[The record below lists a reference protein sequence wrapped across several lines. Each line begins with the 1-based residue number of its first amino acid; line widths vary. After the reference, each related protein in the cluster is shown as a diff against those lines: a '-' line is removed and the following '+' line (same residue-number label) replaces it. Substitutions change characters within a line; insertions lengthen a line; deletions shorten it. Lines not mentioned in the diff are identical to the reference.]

1 MSGNA
6 GIATELRATESVR
19 PTLSILVPAFNE
31 EGGLREFHK
40 KLSEVL
46 ATLALPAEVIFINDG
61 STDGTLQVLQEIRAK
76 DSRVAILDLSR
87 NYGKEIAMT
96 AGLDHARGDAVV
108 IMDADLQHP
117 PELIPEFVKY
127 WREGYDVVYAER
139 VSREDE
145 SRLKKTLSNVFYS
158 LIGRLSDINI
168 PKDAGDF
175 RLLSR
180 RAAEAVRG
188 LREHHRFMKGL
199 FAWIGYRQKAVPYSP
214 EQRFSGV
221 TKWDFWRLWNFA
233 IEGVTSFS
241 TGPLKVA
248 TYLGVLVAMF
258 ATLYGVFIIG
268 NTLVFGNPVP
278 GYPSLMVV
286 ILFLGGV
293 QLIFIGI
300 IGEYIGRIFNETKNR
315 PLYFVNS
322 HFPAEVSDDK
332 TSDRAAVSRL
342 GTRTALGP
350 E

>member
-1 MSGNA
+1 
-6 GIATELRATESVR
+6 
-19 PTLSILVPAFNE
+19 
-31 EGGLREFHK
+31 
-40 KLSEVL
+40 VL
-46 ATLALPAEVIFINDG
+46 AALALPAEVIFINDG
-61 STDGTLQVLQEIRAK
+61 STDGTLHVLQEIRAK

-139 VSREDE
+139 ASREDE

-158 LIGRLSDINI
+158 LVGRLSDINI

-199 FAWIGYRQKAVPYSP
+199 FAWIGYRQKAVPYRP

-221 TKWDFWRLWNFA
+221 TKWSFWRLWNFA

-241 TGPLKVA
+241 TGPLKIA

-258 ATLYGVFIIG
+258 ATLYGLFIIG

-332 TSDRAAVSRL
+332 ASDRAAVSRL
-342 GTRTALGP
+342 GTRSARGT

>member
-1 MSGNA
+1 
-6 GIATELRATESVR
+6 
-19 PTLSILVPAFNE
+19 
-31 EGGLREFHK
+31 
-40 KLSEVL
+40 
-46 ATLALPAEVIFINDG
+46 
-61 STDGTLQVLQEIRAK
+61 
-76 DSRVAILDLSR
+76 
-87 NYGKEIAMT
+87 
-96 AGLDHARGDAVV
+96 
-108 IMDADLQHP
+108 
-117 PELIPEFVKY
+117 
-127 WREGYDVVYAER
+127 
-139 VSREDE
+139 
-145 SRLKKTLSNVFYS
+145 
-158 LIGRLSDINI
+158 
-168 PKDAGDF
+168 
-175 RLLSR
+175 
-180 RAAEAVRG
+180 
-188 LREHHRFMKGL
+188 MKGL

-258 ATLYGVFIIG
+258 ATLYGLFIIG

-322 HFPAEVSDDK
+322 HFPAGLSDDK
-332 TSDRAAVSRL
+332 ASDRAAVSRL
-342 GTRTALGP
+342 GTRTARGT